1 MNYAHAYMYVNVYY
15 MRWRERERWGPP
27 LLQDNSKGAVNVI
40 TQATNQ
46 LSNVATLPAR
56 PLILTGRI
64 CVGEK
69 IRYSL
74 LQSRKSKQKSHS
86 QNARLYYSIN
96 MVPQTL

>member
-69 IRYSL
+69 IRYHFCKVE
-74 LQSRKSKQKSHS
+74 RASKKVIHKMQD
-86 QNARLYYSIN
+86 YI
-96 MVPQTL
+96 TL